1 MKTGKALCVVLL
13 IVVTAV
19 ALFVLTP
26 RRIARADETATN
38 VVLDMDEFHFTVEGQ
53 DAGAPVI
60 LKAGTLYD
68 LTVKNTG
75 KYPHEIWF
83 GKDPQMGEDVG
94 RLDGYK
100 TNLLANVPVA
110 IKGGEPDTPTGYEI
124 DVTGLVEIEEG
135 LGQSYTIEF
144 TLP

>member
-1 MKTGKALCVVLL
+1 MKTGKVFSVVV
-13 IVVTAV
+13 IVVVTAV
-19 ALFVLTP
+19 ALFVVHP
-26 RRIARADETATN
+26 SRVARADDSATQ
-38 VVLDMDEFHFTVEGQ
+38 VVIDMDDFHFTIEGQ
-53 DAGAPVI
+53 TAGAPI
-60 LKAGTLYD
+60 TLKAGTLYD

-135 LGQSYTIEF
+135 LGQAN
-144 TLP
+144 